1 MARSSLILGM
11 GLPTAAAYTLVAT
24 LVAPAPAPALVEM
37 GVDLLAAHLF
47 V

>member
-24 LVAPAPAPALVEM
+24 LVAPAPALVEM